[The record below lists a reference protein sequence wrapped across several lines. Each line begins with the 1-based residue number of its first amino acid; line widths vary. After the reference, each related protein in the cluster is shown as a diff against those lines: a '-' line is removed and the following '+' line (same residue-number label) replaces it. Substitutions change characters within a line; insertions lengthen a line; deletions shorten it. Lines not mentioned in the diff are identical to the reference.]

1 MDRHCRRRTPGVD
14 TSDYREDPHPEPTE
28 AIMTNRANLTKEQLD
43 AAYEVLIDLRR
54 AFPEMISHL
63 DVQKRRPLKIG
74 IAKDIQTRLLEVPA
88 EVIGHAMRI
97 YCSDRRYLAG
107 LIAGAPRVDLTGAR
121 CGEVTRDE
129 ANSAKLRLEAL
140 RRAQTRTPAKEAATV
155 AEKQDKPKLGLAGLK
170 AAARARSAAAQPSGS
185 ECRSK

>member
-1 MDRHCRRRTPGVD
+1 
-14 TSDYREDPHPEPTE
+14 
-28 AIMTNRANLTKEQLD
+28 MTNRANLTKEQLD

-107 LIAGAPRVDLTGAR
+107 LIAGAPRVDMTGAS
-121 CGEVTRDE
+121 CGEVTPDQ
-129 ANSAKLRLEAL
+129 ANAAKLRLEAIR
-140 RRAQTRTPAKEAATV
+140 RRAQTRKPAKEAAED
-155 AEKQDKPKLGLAGLK
+155 AEKQDKPKLGQSGLK
-170 AAARARSAAAQPSGS
+170 AAARARAAAAQPNGS